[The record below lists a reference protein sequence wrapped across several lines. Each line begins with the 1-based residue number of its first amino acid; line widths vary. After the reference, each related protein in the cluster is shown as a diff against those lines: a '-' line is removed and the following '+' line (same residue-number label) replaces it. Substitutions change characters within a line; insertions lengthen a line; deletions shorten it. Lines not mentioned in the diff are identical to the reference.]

1 MGPYIIHVH
10 RMFPSNKHPFWGG
23 SHLWNPLDGIIQGWT
38 QMTQQCCPAAVP
50 ASHAGA
56 LSCQAQADDDDDD
69 DDDDDY
75 DDDDDDDG
83 GDDDGGDEWCC

>member
-1 MGPYIIHVH
+1 MWGPGWYFGLEPPDLNQEPHT
-10 RMFPSNKHPFWGG
+10 
-23 SHLWNPLDGIIQGWT
+23 GI
-38 QMTQQCCPAAVP
+38 QQCCPAAVP

-69 DDDDDY
+69 DDD
-75 DDDDDDDG
+75 G